1 MVAASRSSEI
11 PLIVNEAGLETDLSQ
26 SAARKFFGAH
36 FLRFKP
42 LMGSQKGRG
51 LPERVCPAHGSIESG
66 KTITVV
72 ENGVTKIAVGDQ
84 RVVRQNL
91 CGG

>member
-1 MVAASRSSEI
+1 
-11 PLIVNEAGLETDLSQ
+11 
-26 SAARKFFGAH
+26 
-36 FLRFKP
+36 
-42 LMGSQKGRG
+42 MGSQKGRG
-51 LPERVCPAHGSIESG
+51 LLERVCPLHGSIESG
-66 KTITVV
+66 ETITVV

>member
-1 MVAASRSSEI
+1 
-11 PLIVNEAGLETDLSQ
+11 
-26 SAARKFFGAH
+26 
-36 FLRFKP
+36 
-42 LMGSQKGRG
+42 MGSQKGRG